1 MPLPSAI
8 NLSICGLCI
17 FCALQRVEKRA
28 NGFRK
33 KLMRQDAYG
42 LDANVKKKLAEKK
55 KKAQAMMSQ
64 EEADEKLKVAM
75 ERKAEVSLVPLL

>member
-1 MPLPSAI
+1 
-8 NLSICGLCI
+8 
-17 FCALQRVEKRA
+17 
-28 NGFRK
+28 
-33 KLMRQDAYG
+33 MRQDAYG